1 MVWNISCMV
10 FPYQKAEVLP
20 GIDLEIP
27 MNLQPQQLQ
36 DYMPLHNRRKHYT
49 IEYLKS

>member
-1 MVWNISCMV
+1 MV
-10 FPYQKAEVLP
+10 FLYQKAEVLP
-20 GIDLEIP
+20 GIDSR
-27 MNLQPQQLQ
+27 NLQPYSMQLQ